1 MPSRTISRTWTLK
14 TSASSLRRALSFV
27 LSALSFPFALEAQGF
42 QLSGRVYSVLQ
53 GDTVPL
59 GEHWVVMHEVAQGG
73 GGVVD
78 SVRTDAGGVYF
89 LRSPERD
96 TSAVYL
102 SSVSFRDIAYFS
114 NPVRATAFTSDTAS
128 TLLVYDTSS
137 VTPPI
142 DVVQRHVVMRA
153 PEEDGSR
160 SVLELIVLQNRG
172 ALTRIA
178 NDTASPVWQGVIP
191 AEAVN
196 LEVAPSDVS
205 PEAVYRRG
213 DSVAL
218 SAAIPPGEANQKQLV
233 FGYIMPPGLRT
244 FRVPVDQPLDRFQ
257 VLIED
262 PDVEVLSG
270 PLVARGAEQMED
282 IQFARFEGTNVQAG
296 VVASFRLSGPSFS
309 VGALLWVIMGMSGI
323 AMMIVLTVWLRR
335 SAGTPNGMEKVDAL
349 AAQVAALDERFSPA
363 TELTDDARQAYEQQR
378 ADLKARLAQALARK
392 ESA

>member
-14 TSASSLRRALSFV
+14 TSASSLRRVLAFV

-42 QLSGRVYSVLQ
+42 QLSGRVYSVLR

-59 GEHWVVMHEVAQGG
+59 GEHWVVMHEVTQGG

-262 PDVEVLSG
+262 PDVKVLSG
-270 PLVARGAEQMED
+270 PLVSRGAEQMED

-309 VGALLWVIMGMSGI
+309 VGALLWVIVGMSGI
-323 AMMIVLTVWLRR
+323 AMAIVLTVWLRR
-335 SAGTPNGMEKVDAL
+335 SAVTPNGTEEIDAL
-349 AAQVAALDERFSPA
+349 AAQVAALDERYSPA
-363 TELTDDARQAYEQQR
+363 TELTDEARQAYEHQR
-378 ADLKARLAQALARK
+378 ADLKVRLAQALARK